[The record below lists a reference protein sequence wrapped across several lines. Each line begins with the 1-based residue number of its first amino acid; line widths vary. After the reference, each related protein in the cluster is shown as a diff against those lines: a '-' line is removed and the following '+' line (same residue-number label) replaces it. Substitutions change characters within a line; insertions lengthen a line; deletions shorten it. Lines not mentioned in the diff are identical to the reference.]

1 MSHIVIIDDR
11 VTNRNILVRLANSL
25 DKDVDVRAFSDP
37 QSALEWFAER
47 TPDLVV
53 TDYKMPSMDG
63 DAFIREFRRLPFCFD
78 VPVMVVTAYEDRDFR
93 YRALDA
99 GATDFLLSPVDH
111 NEFRA
116 RGRNLL
122 TLRKQQEII
131 RRRALTLEQKL
142 RVSDRMHRQA
152 IHTSTE
158 MLRLVVNTVP
168 AMICAT
174 DDAAR
179 VEFINDY
186 LASFFAIDPSA
197 AVGKTLGELI
207 GAEYGRRHTDL
218 DRRVIAAGRTL
229 HGVEETVTS
238 HTGEQASFLTTKAPL
253 RDAAGRIVTIV
264 SVSLDITERRERERL
279 LHEKSA
285 LLRATTDAMA
295 QGMVAFD
302 AQLNIQMSNHRATQ
316 LLAVPEGMLRPG
328 GTFQAVIDHGIA
340 RGDYGPG
347 EAVEIARR
355 YHQMV
360 RRGVAF
366 QIERER
372 SDGTV
377 VEIRGNP
384 MSTGGAVVTYT
395 DITELK
401 RVERELRVAKE
412 AAESANLAK
421 SEFLAHMSHE
431 LKTPLNAI
439 MGFAELM
446 KSQVLGPLGNPR
458 YREYCADIFTSGGHL
473 LNLVNGILEL
483 SKLEVGRA
491 DLIEAEIDVGDT
503 IEVVLE
509 GLRIAADRGKLG
521 IEARIPPGLP
531 FYRMDAEKLRQI
543 LINLISNAIKF
554 TPEGGRISIGCS
566 FAADHGL
573 RIEIA
578 DNGIGIPADILAR
591 VQHPFGHPNV
601 ERARAHSGSGLGLPL
616 AIELTKLHGGR
627 CEIASRV
634 GEGTTV
640 VLWFPAGRAVRRAG
654 IA

>member
-11 VTNRNILVRLANSL
+11 VTNRNILVRLAQSL

-37 QSALEWFAER
+37 QSAIEWFADR

-122 TLRKQQEII
+122 TLRKQQDII
-131 RRRALTLEQKL
+131 RKRALTLEQKL

-197 AVGKTLGELI
+197 AIGKTLGELI
-207 GAEYGRRHTDL
+207 GLEYGKRHTDL

-229 HGVEETVTS
+229 HGIEETVTS

-279 LHEKSA
+279 LHEKSL
-285 LLRATTDAMA
+285 LLRATTDSMA

-302 AQLNIQMSNHRATQ
+302 AQLNVQMSNHRAIQ

-328 GTFQAVIDHGIA
+328 GTFQAVIDHGVA
-340 RGDYGPG
+340 RGDYSPG

-395 DITELK
+395 DITEIK
-401 RVERELRVAKE
+401 RVERELRHAKE
-412 AAESANLAK
+412 TAERANQAK

-458 YREYCADIFTSGGHL
+458 YREYCSDIFTSGGHL
-473 LNLVNGILEL
+473 LNLVNDVLEL
-483 SKLEVGRA
+483 SKLQAGQLG
-491 DLIEAEIDVGDT
+491 LIEAEIDVGAT
-503 IEVVLE
+503 VEAVLD
-509 GLRIAADRGKLG
+509 GLRVAVDQGKLG
-521 IEARIPPGLP
+521 IEVRIPPGLP
-531 FYRMDAEKLRQI
+531 LYRMDVDKFRQV

-554 TPEGGRISIGCS
+554 TPEGGRISIGLCL
-566 FAADHGL
+566 AADRGL

-578 DNGIGIPADILAR
+578 DNGVGIPADILAR
-591 VQHPFGHPNV
+591 VQHSFGHPNV
-601 ERARAHSGSGLGLPL
+601 ERARARSGSGLGLPL
-616 AIELTKLHGGR
+616 AIELSKLHGGR
-627 CEIASRV
+627 CEIESRV

-640 VLWFPAGRAVRRAG
+640 VLWFPPERAVRQLG